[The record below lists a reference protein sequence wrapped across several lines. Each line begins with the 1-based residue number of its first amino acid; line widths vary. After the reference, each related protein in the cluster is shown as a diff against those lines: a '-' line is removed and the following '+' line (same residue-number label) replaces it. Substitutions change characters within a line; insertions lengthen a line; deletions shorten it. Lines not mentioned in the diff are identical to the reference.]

1 MLMESKTGE
10 APDILKEYVLA
21 QEFGW
26 TLEYIRML
34 SDKDMESL
42 YTLSITKI
50 LNKNFDIINMMAMT
64 TSGKSLI

>member
-1 MLMESKTGE
+1 MESKIGE

-34 SDKDMESL
+34 SDKDMESDQL
-42 YTLSITKI
+42 
-50 LNKNFDIINMMAMT
+50 
-64 TSGKSLI
+64 